1 MTAKDER
8 LATLINAATAA
19 EIHHFALG
27 LSNTL
32 RYANSV
38 DGPSPGELGQAE
50 EALAAWKAADRA
62 LAAYQA
68 SERWALNRD

>member
-1 MTAKDER
+1 MTAEDDR
-8 LATLINAATAA
+8 LATLIKAVKAA
-19 EIHHFALG
+19 ELRHFALG

-38 DGPSPGELGQAE
+38 DGPSPGELGEAE
-50 EALAAWKAADRA
+50 EALAAWKAAGRA

-68 SERWALNRD
+68 SER